1 MFLTECA
8 HAWGWACV
16 GACVIHLSIYFEFN
30 DNCGA
35 FVGVHMQIWEVGE
48 GGGGGG
54 GGGGGDVAPAPAAST
69 ADDAQ

>member
-8 HAWGWACV
+8 DSWGWACV

-48 GGGGGG
+48 GG
-54 GGGGGDVAPAPAAST
+54 AST

>member
-35 FVGVHMQIWEVGE
+35 FVGVNMQIWEGVE
-48 GGGGGG
+48 GG
-54 GGGGGDVAPAPAAST
+54 AST